1 MLVIFET
8 SGARASVASAASA
21 GVGLLLYKALATYSL
36 LILSPLRPL
45 SYLSGKYC
53 QCTNFRVPHKTVLM
67 KATLFPLQFTP
78 PASMYLVLV
87 GDVLLG
93 YLGDLNGVLVDVRSV
108 AEVAY

>member
-1 MLVIFET
+1 M
-8 SGARASVASAASA
+8 
-21 GVGLLLYKALATYSL
+21 
-36 LILSPLRPL
+36 
-45 SYLSGKYC
+45 
-53 QCTNFRVPHKTVLM
+53 VLM